1 MTLRPPSFHL
11 RTGLLAA
18 LWLPCALFAS
28 PSDPDEVFTDK
39 IYSPSVRTVQFFK
52 NGFELA
58 PPVLDLTGL
67 DPLVLRFDDLQS
79 NAEYLTYAIVHCDAA
94 WRASDLMTGQFIEGA
109 PFDAVPSPASSFN
122 TLQGFLEYE
131 VEVPNRLMR
140 PKVSGNYVLK
150 VYRGSDEEDL
160 VLTRRFLVF
169 EQRVQID
176 ARMQAPRDVELRN
189 SAQHIDLTIRYP
201 GINIQ
206 DPFSDL
212 QVVVLQN
219 MRWDDAR
226 TGMKPKFI
234 RDRELV
240 YDLPPQT
247 LFAGGNEWRNYDL
260 KDMRYASIRI
270 ASIRPGPVL
279 YEVRLLPDGPRSIQ
293 VYFDQADLN
302 GKQFVRNDDVDGDA
316 LGADYTPVSFTLP
329 LDEPLASGDVYVY
342 GGLTDMQCRPDHR
355 MTWNADRKA
364 YELTVLVK
372 QGFVDYCYAY
382 LTKGGTVPDLSRLEG
397 SHFQTENDY
406 VVLVYVR
413 DHTLRCDRLM
423 GLRFLNTRR
432 G

>member
-1 MTLRPPSFHL
+1 
-11 RTGLLAA
+11 
-18 LWLPCALFAS
+18 
-28 PSDPDEVFTDK
+28 
-39 IYSPSVRTVQFFK
+39 
-52 NGFELA
+52 
-58 PPVLDLTGL
+58 
-67 DPLVLRFDDLQS
+67 
-79 NAEYLTYAIVHCDAA
+79 
-94 WRASDLMTGQFIEGA
+94 
-109 PFDAVPSPASSFN
+109 
-122 TLQGFLEYE
+122 
-131 VEVPNRLMR
+131 
-140 PKVSGNYVLK
+140 
-150 VYRGSDEEDL
+150 
-160 VLTRRFLVF
+160 
-169 EQRVQID
+169 
-176 ARMQAPRDVELRN
+176 VELRN

-212 QVVVLQN
+212 KVVVLQN

-260 KDMRYASIRI
+260 KDMRYATIRI

-423 GLRFLNTRR
+423 GVRFLNTRR